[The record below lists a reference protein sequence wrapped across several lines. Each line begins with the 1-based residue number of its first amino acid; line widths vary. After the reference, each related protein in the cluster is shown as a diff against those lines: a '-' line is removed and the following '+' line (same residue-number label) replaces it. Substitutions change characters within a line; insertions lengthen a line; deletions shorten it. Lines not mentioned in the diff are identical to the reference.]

1 MYLGF
6 SICQIED
13 IGDTNFFRSW
23 WESPWSEDVVSEGEV
38 RADQPNWSVGLTG
51 ATESLQ
57 TGLGQSQ
64 SRKKLRV
71 ITVRMP
77 RWPQIHVTKRGV
89 VRSIAVAMGVNME
102 VKPRSSP
109 DGDRAKC

>member
-71 ITVRMP
+71 ITVSECHGGHRFMSP
-77 RWPQIHVTKRGV
+77 REG
-89 VRSIAVAMGVNME
+89 SLGA
-102 VKPRSSP
+102 
-109 DGDRAKC
+109 